1 MSDAPLTDTPTEA
14 ELAEATAAIPDAA
27 PAGPPLLEV
36 HGLRAG
42 YGPVEVL
49 QGLDFTVGADEIV
62 VILGANGAGK
72 TTTMRAISGVIARQG
87 TIRFDGRDIGGS
99 TPDDIVGSGIAQVP
113 QGRGT
118 FTDLSVEDN
127 LRVGGYLRKD
137 DLQSDIERWFGVF
150 PRLKERRTQ
159 KAGSLSGGEQ
169 QMLAI
174 ARALMSRPKLLL
186 CDEPSQGLAPI
197 IVQEMFRILQ
207 RLNLEE
213 NVAVLLVEQNANLA
227 MDVANRAYVLETGA
241 IVASGDASA
250 MRDDDTIRKAYL
262 GY

>member
-1 MSDAPLTDTPTEA
+1 MSEIETTPTES
-14 ELAEATAAIPDAA
+14 ELAEAAAAIPDAE
-27 PAGPPLLEV
+27 PVGPPLLEV
-36 HGLRAG
+36 TGLVAG

-49 QGLDFTVGADEIV
+49 HGLDFTVGADEMV

-72 TTTMRAISGVIARQG
+72 TTTMRAISGVIARRG
-87 TIRFDGRDIGGS
+87 TIRFGGRDIGGS
-99 TPDDIVGSGIAQVP
+99 TPDEIVGAGVAQVP

-127 LRVGGYLRKD
+127 LRVGAYLRKD
-137 DLQSDIERWFGVF
+137 DLSSDIDRWFEVF
-150 PRLKERRTQ
+150 PRLRERRSQ

-197 IVQEMFRILQ
+197 IVQDMFRILQ
-207 RLNLEE
+207 RLNQEE
-213 NVAVLLVEQNANLA
+213 GVAVLLVEQNANLA
-227 MDVANRAYVLETGA
+227 MDVANRAYVLETGS

-250 MRDDDTIRKAYL
+250 MRDDETIRKAYL